1 MKKKPPKVIRVP
13 VKYDYAAIH
22 PEFLKMMA
30 EIGSY
35 ANSKYGSW
43 AQYLAARLDGDTDPM
58 NHIKEHW
65 REYMMGA
72 PYDHF
77 EGDPRRHLA
86 AIAYNAMMRFAQD
99 TKFGPKISVFA
110 TEHDMWPWPPDN
122 TRPSRGVHSLTRR
135 KKRKKAQR

>member
-1 MKKKPPKVIRVP
+1 MKKKPPKVIREP
-13 VKYDYAAIH
+13 VRYDYAAIH

-35 ANSKYGSW
+35 ANEKYESW

-58 NHIKEHW
+58 NHIKDHW
-65 REYMMGA
+65 RAYMMGKL
-72 PYDHF
+72 YDHF

-99 TKFGPKISVFA
+99 TKFGPKFSVFA
-110 TEHDMWPWPPDN
+110 TGHDMWPWPPD
-122 TRPSRGVHSLTRR
+122 LTRR
-135 KKRKKAQR
+135 ARDASGRLKKRKKARR